1 MPLRRLIAR
10 NRSATADWELAGL
23 LAFTAGAV
31 DVTGYLS
38 LRQYTSHMS
47 GLVALMAED
56 VGQRGLRIL
65 LEPTTVLASFL
76 AGAAVCALL
85 VNWARR
91 RDRESMYAVPV
102 LLEAALLASLAVPG
116 ATGRYFLTL
125 CVMSFSMGLQ
135 NAIITKLSHSV
146 IRTTHITGMV
156 TDIGIELGKAL
167 YWNRTTGRVP
177 VQVDRGKL
185 LLLSMLVLLFFS
197 GGALGTF
204 SYSHLGFLL
213 MLPLAGLLAL
223 LTILPIA
230 ADLHWSAVP

>member
-10 NRSATADWELAGL
+10 DRSPTADWELAGL

-38 LRQYTSHMS
+38 LRQYTTHMS

-65 LEPTTVLASFL
+65 LEPATVFASFL
-76 AGAAVCALL
+76 AGAAFCALL

-91 RDRESMYAVPV
+91 RDRESLYAVP
-102 LLEAALLASLAVPG
+102 LLIEAALLATLAIPG
-116 ATGRYFLTL
+116 SIGRFFLTL

-135 NAIITKLSHSV
+135 NAMITKLSHSV

-177 VQVDRGKL
+177 VQAERGRM
-185 LLLSMLVLLFFS
+185 LLLSMLVLLFFT
-197 GGALGTF
+197 GGALGTL
-204 SYSHLGFLL
+204 SYAHLGFWL
-213 MLPLAGLLAL
+213 MLPLAGMLAL
-223 LTILPIA
+223 FTIAPIA
-230 ADLHWSAVP
+230 VDLRWLRVS